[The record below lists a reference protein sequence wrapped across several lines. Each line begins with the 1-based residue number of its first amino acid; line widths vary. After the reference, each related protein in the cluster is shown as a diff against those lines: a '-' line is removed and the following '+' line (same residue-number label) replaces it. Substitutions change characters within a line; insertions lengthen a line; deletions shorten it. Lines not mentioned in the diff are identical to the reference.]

1 MRANEVL
8 RPLAQDLI
16 NMGYTIY
23 TFDENDTSLY
33 SDEYFFVANDKV
45 VLYVQYDIMGQTI
58 AFEMKIQISQ
68 QRTLR
73 I

>member
-33 SDEYFFVANDKV
+33 SDEYFFVANV
-45 VLYVQYDIMGQTI
+45 
-58 AFEMKIQISQ
+58 
-68 QRTLR
+68 
-73 I
+73 